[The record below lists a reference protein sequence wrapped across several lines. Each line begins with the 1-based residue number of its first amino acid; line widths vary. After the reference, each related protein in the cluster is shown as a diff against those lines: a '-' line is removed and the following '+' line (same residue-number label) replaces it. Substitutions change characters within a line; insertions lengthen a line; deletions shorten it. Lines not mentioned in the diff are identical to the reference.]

1 MGYWAGYLCEWGVGD
16 VLICG
21 VQRGVLVR
29 LSFIELVKCVLG
41 VVGKAVIYCW

>member
-21 VQRGVLVR
+21 VQRGLLVR
-29 LSFIELVKCVLG
+29 LSFIELLMVE
-41 VVGKAVIYCW
+41 KAVIYCW